1 MGKKIDI
8 VKDLKTIISIQE
20 KIIKA
25 NESEL
30 DSIDKN
36 FFNVYDHNESM
47 QQWAYWYR
55 AWSEYLEKCIQ
66 EFRRTK
72 KKSAFNN
79 YFKSLNNPELKK
91 TKKLKKNVFDL

>member
-55 AWSEYLEKCIQ
+55 AWSEYLEKCICMV
-66 EFRRTK
+66 RVPRK
-72 KKSAFNN
+72 M
-79 YFKSLNNPELKK
+79 YPGI
-91 TKKLKKNVFDL
+91 